1 MWIVSAI
8 VLVGG
13 IIASI
18 EAPALIRNKMT
29 RELWIFAVVL
39 AFAIAVS
46 ILHAL
51 RVPLPNPLDWITAV
65 FKPVS
70 DYIFGIVE

>member
-1 MWIVSAI
+1 MVSTI

-39 AFAIAVS
+39 AIAIAISV
-46 ILHAL
+46 LHAL
-51 RVPLPNPLDWITAV
+51 RIPLPNPLDWITAV
-65 FKPVS
+65 YKPVS
-70 DYIFGIVE
+70 DFIFGTVE